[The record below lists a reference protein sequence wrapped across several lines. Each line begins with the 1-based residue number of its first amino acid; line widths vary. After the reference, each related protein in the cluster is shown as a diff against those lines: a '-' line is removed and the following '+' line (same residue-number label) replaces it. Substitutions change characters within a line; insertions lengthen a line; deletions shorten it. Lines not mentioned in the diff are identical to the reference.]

1 MGSSSAMIRLRWDH
15 RDSKEYVL
23 PQKEED
29 AKTTRMPYS
38 LDGDD
43 VAGTKQ
49 ESPRTRGFS
58 GTDGL
63 RKGGTKSN
71 DLSIFTMMPEN

>member
-1 MGSSSAMIRLRWDH
+1 MGSSSAMNRLRWDH

-49 ESPRTRGFS
+49 ESPRTRGVQR
-58 GTDGL
+58 DG
-63 RKGGTKSN
+63 RTQERRN
-71 DLSIFTMMPEN
+71 EIE